1 VSQGRAVQRAARH
14 QQRVARVQRATRTA
28 APLSPRTPAQNR
40 VRAQRS
46 LGFNPAQ
53 GDLHPAQRAA
63 ARRVTRAQRHVAA
76 RPMPHVPILQNP
88 TRQQAQAA
96 HDLIS
101 RAINRQVTGR
111 TGTERQRSR
120 DQIIR
125 EIQTDPRQRQIRT
138 ASSHYARALERRNSI
153 VIARGSAPTQTDVA
167 ASLRRIAGQA
177 ARLPGVK
184 PLSSRPVATPS
195 LAGTRAQHL
204 EGLKQAA
211 LSYGSKDAGGLGLS
225 RRSHEIRAGRAQTR
239 YARSRN
245 QYKALAAPKSR
256 VVGLGPAS
264 INVTPGVTAA
274 GKALG
279 AALAQTSLNV
289 GDIGPRTFAKNTGRD
304 IGLLA
309 TGPFTGG
316 YEIAAGT
323 LDAVRGRGTQRLQNL
338 ATGVGESV
346 YNTFRHPIRSF
357 HDDPLITALT
367 FLGAEG
373 AIGRVGGAL
382 ARGAGGTVESAGLR
396 GALARTGSEVRSPV
410 AYSAD
415 AARAGLKE
423 RRYSRNLIHKA
434 VQVSNDA
441 RREPL
446 LHPDG
451 SPVTVVRQGREVPV
465 LAPKGRGMGSTGE
478 ISRMGRKQGDFI
490 AARQQAAEYGAR
502 DRAGHEF
509 MVGRAR
515 GEFKGIKGQH
525 AKDAVAMVAEGT
537 ITSERHFL
545 TDLQAYRDMVS
556 GEIARHEGGA
566 QIFHSARE
574 LRDAKAQ
581 VARIDRMLADKRLHA
596 QIPKIVAAGTEIGRR
611 LVSHEKY
618 AQVLGAM
625 DPVRAD
631 RARLIHPAVLHMGA
645 KHLTPEELR
654 AEGRMGETGPSE
666 GRSGHPPAPA
676 SPGPPT
682 ADELAALA
690 MYRSS
695 RGPAMNA
702 LLRNREGNVVSFEA
716 IRKSGVEPKLRK
728 AADDLDSLI
737 SKQEPLPRPT
747 AVYRGVD
754 ATAEGFE
761 DWSVGSVHHDPGFTS
776 VSHSAERAVYHA
788 GGVKPILVEMDLP
801 KGMKTLA
808 GSVDEQE
815 LILPR
820 GTSFRVVKREE
831 NAALPGG
838 RRGVRVTMEPVAR
851 ARPAVSDAAL
861 EHGALRD
868 AQGRFLSNRDIEE
881 VLRAKGRD
889 PSTVAYLPPG
899 AIGRSAFHKRFTLSR
914 PTIAGAG
921 HTRTGEQF
929 RRGLTTATAKNV
941 REQGV
946 RLAVTTQK
954 VHGIDRTISEH
965 GLTHPDGRY
974 FTFKEATE
982 YAKRL
987 GEDTGEELI
996 PVRAVPARASA
1007 HVDELARGQQ
1017 SPTSMENLT
1026 QRLFNDRLSPDT
1038 ASGAK
1043 NVVLMPASLVNQLAR
1058 HAQSTHDIVKL
1069 FQWLNKPFRA
1079 AVLPQF
1085 RWLTGNFVE
1094 PFVVRLGA
1102 VGSGINLPGLAVDLR
1117 AASQVVKTGLRSDDP
1132 AVKRAA
1138 QEMQAQLG
1146 MGQFVGGRGA
1156 SVRRTLEEIPGHDA
1170 WGPVVA
1176 KFPVVRQG
1184 LEMSRTLLKGA
1195 MAPANAFFGLNRIIE
1210 NVANRAAF
1218 GHHVRADMRSLQG
1231 SWTKSLILGQK
1242 AAEEAARG
1250 LLNTST
1256 QRRYADQMHELL
1268 GKYTGFNPTSRAL
1281 FQTIL
1286 PFVPWFL
1293 NAARFVFWTL
1303 PAHHPVKSAVLQQT
1317 AAVTQKDWE
1326 EIHRDTPPGNLKYA
1340 IPNGKGGW
1348 IDIARY
1354 TPMGAFTEAV
1364 GSGGKDFSAFT
1375 GQILPQTSGATKALE
1390 GKDPF
1395 GRDLSA
1401 PPGETP
1407 NNVKVAV
1414 NSLGEALIPYAAT
1427 IRRLRE
1433 GGATGYSTSTAL
1445 HPKTKPGTKHASAL
1459 ARTFSP
1465 LNPTYLRAPTGGG
1478 AGAPVDPRAVRRAQ
1492 RSAARAGGSDAAV
1505 ERAIRRARRAAGG
1518 G

>member
-1 VSQGRAVQRAARH
+1 MPPSEPPRASRSRRRRTPPRPSPTNAAYYVSQGRAVQRAARH

-28 APLSPRTPAQNR
+28 APLSARTPAQNR
-40 VRAQRS
+40 ARARRS

-53 GDLHPAQRAA
+53 GDLRPAQRATT
-63 ARRVTRAQRHVAA
+63 RRAVRAQRSVAP
-76 RPMPHVPILQNP
+76 RPMPHVPILRNP

-96 HDLIS
+96 HDLIAG
-101 RAINRQVTGR
+101 AINRQVTGR
-111 TGTERQRSR
+111 TGAERQRSR

-125 EIQTDPRQRQIRT
+125 EIQTDPRQRQIRA

-177 ARLPGVK
+177 ARMPGVR
-184 PLSSRPVATPS
+184 PLSSQPVTTPA

-211 LSYGSKDAGGLGLS
+211 ISYGSKDAGGLGLS
-225 RRSHEIRAGRAQTR
+225 RRSHEIRAGRAQSR
-239 YARSRN
+239 YARATN
-245 QYKALAAPKSR
+245 QYKALAAPKAR
-256 VVGLGPAS
+256 TIALGPAS
-264 INVTPGVTAA
+264 INVTPAVTAT

-289 GDIGPRTFAKNTGRD
+289 GDLGPRTFAKNTARD
-304 IGLLA
+304 VGLLA

-316 YEIAAGT
+316 YELGAGA
-323 LDAVRGRGTQRLQNL
+323 LEAVRGQGTQRLQNL
-338 ATGVGESV
+338 ARGVGESV
-346 YNTFRHPIRSF
+346 YNTFRHPLRSF

-367 FLGAEG
+367 FLGGEA
-373 AIGRVGGAL
+373 AIGRVGGAV

-396 GALARTGSEVRSPV
+396 GALARAGSEVRPPI

-423 RRYSRNLIHKA
+423 RRYSRNVIHKA

-478 ISRMGRKQGDFI
+478 ISRMGRRQGDFI

-502 DRAGHEF
+502 DRAGQEF

-515 GEFKGIKGQH
+515 GEFRGIKGQH

-545 TDLQAYRDMVS
+545 TDLHAYRSMVQR
-556 GEIARHEGGA
+556 EIQRHEVMGEKV
-566 QIFHSARE
+566 FHTRRE

-581 VARIDRMLADKRLHA
+581 VARIDRMLADKRLRA

-611 LVSHEKY
+611 LVQHEKY

-631 RARLIHPAVLHMGA
+631 RARLIHPGVLHMGA
-645 KHLTPEELR
+645 KHFTPEELR
-654 AEGRMGETGPSE
+654 A
-666 GRSGHPPAPA
+666 A
-676 SPGPPT
+676 
-682 ADELAALA
+682 
-690 MYRSS
+690 
-695 RGPAMNA
+695 
-702 LLRNREGNVVSFEA
+702 
-716 IRKSGVEPKLRK
+716 
-728 AADDLDSLI
+728 
-737 SKQEPLPRPT
+737 
-747 AVYRGVD
+747 GVD
-754 ATAEGFE
+754 ASPE
-761 DWSVGSVHHDPGFTS
+761 
-776 VSHSAERAVYHA
+776 
-788 GGVKPILVEMDLP
+788 
-801 KGMKTLA
+801 
-808 GSVDEQE
+808 
-815 LILPR
+815 
-820 GTSFRVVKREE
+820 
-831 NAALPGG
+831 
-838 RRGVRVTMEPVAR
+838 
-851 ARPAVSDAAL
+851 AL
-861 EHGALRD
+861 EHGALRKSNG
-868 AQGRFLSNRDIEE
+868 QFISNRDIEQT
-881 VLRAKGRD
+881 LRERGRD

-987 GEDTGEELI
+987 GEDTSEELI

-1058 HAQSTHDIVKL
+1058 HAQSTHEIVKL
-1069 FQWLNKPFRA
+1069 FQWINKPFRA

-1094 PFVVRLGA
+1094 PFIVRLGA

-1138 QEMQAQLG
+1138 EEMQAQLG

-1156 SVRRTLEEIPGHDA
+1156 SVRRTLEELPGHDA
-1170 WGPVVA
+1170 WGPIVG

-1231 SWTKSLILGQK
+1231 SWTKSLVLGQK
-1242 AAEEAARG
+1242 AAEEASRG

-1303 PAHHPVKSAVLQQT
+1303 PAHHPVKTAVLQQT
-1317 AAVTQKDWE
+1317 AQVVQQDWE
-1326 EIHRDTPPGNLKYA
+1326 DIHKDTPPGNLRYA

-1348 IDIARY
+1348 IDVARY
-1354 TPMGAFTEAV
+1354 TPFGAFTEAV
-1364 GSGGKDFSAFT
+1364 GSGGKDFQAFT
-1375 GQILPQTSGATKALE
+1375 GQILPQTRGATAALE

-1395 GRDLSA
+1395 GRELSA
-1401 PPGETP
+1401 PPGKEP
-1407 NNVKVAV
+1407 SEAKIAL
-1414 NSLGEALIPYAAT
+1414 NSLAEALVPYLAT
-1427 IRRLRE
+1427 TRRLRE

-1445 HPKTKPGTKHASAL
+1445 HPETKPGTKHASAL

-1465 LNPTYLRAPTGGG
+1465 LNPTYLRAPTGGAGG
-1478 AGAPVDPRAVRRAQ
+1478 AAPDPRAVRRAQ
-1492 RSAARAGGSDAAV
+1492 RHAARSAGSDAAV